1 MVGIAMKNRSDP
13 LWDLYGPEYEPETR
27 EERLERLKREEMKT
41 RLLRNNNDMLKDIIK
56 GWLQ

>member
-1 MVGIAMKNRSDP
+1 MNRSDP
-13 LWDLYGPEYEPETR
+13 LWDLHGPEYEPETQ

-41 RLLRNNNDMLKDIIK
+41 RLLRNNNDMLIDVIK